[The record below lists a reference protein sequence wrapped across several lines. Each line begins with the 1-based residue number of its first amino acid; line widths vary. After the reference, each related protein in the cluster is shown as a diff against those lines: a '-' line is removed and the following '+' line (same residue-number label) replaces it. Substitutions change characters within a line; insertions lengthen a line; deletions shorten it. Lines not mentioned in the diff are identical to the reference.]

1 MNLKISIITVCYN
14 SEETIRDTILSVQA
28 QNYENIEHII
38 IDGASSDRTLDI
50 IRQFKSPETVIV
62 SEPDMGLYDAMN
74 KGLDYASGDVVGFLN
89 SDDFYPNKNVI
100 KKIVKEFEYNVDVVF
115 GNVVHT
121 DKNDTTKIRR
131 KIALKNFKPLS
142 MRFGWMPPHPA
153 TFLRKGV
160 VERIGKFDQ
169 SYVSAADYD
178 YFIRVFLVQKF
189 DFKYTDFTVAI
200 MRQGGLT
207 TSGWKSYIRTGQEM
221 RRAIRLNGLY
231 TNSFILFLRLPVKF
245 FLERLITK

>member
-1 MNLKISIITVCYN
+1 
-14 SEETIRDTILSVQA
+14 
-28 QNYENIEHII
+28 
-38 IDGASSDRTLDI
+38 
-50 IRQFKSPETVIV
+50 
-62 SEPDMGLYDAMN
+62 
-74 KGLDYASGDVVGFLN
+74 
-89 SDDFYPNKNVI
+89 
-100 KKIVKEFEYNVDVVF
+100 
-115 GNVVHT
+115 
-121 DKNDTTKIRR
+121 
-131 KIALKNFKPLS
+131 

-189 DFKYTDFTVAI
+189 DFKYTDVTVAI

-221 RRAIRLNGLY
+221 RRAISSNGFY